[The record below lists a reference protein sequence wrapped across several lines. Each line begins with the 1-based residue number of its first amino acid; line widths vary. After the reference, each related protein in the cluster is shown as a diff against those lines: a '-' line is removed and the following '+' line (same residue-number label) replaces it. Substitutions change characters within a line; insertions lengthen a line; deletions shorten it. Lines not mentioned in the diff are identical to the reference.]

1 MSRHSKGI
9 RLWLEPEERAKM
21 ENSSI
26 APHGSSGTARVKC
39 ARVALEKTAKALNER
54 SPNTSLPD
62 TKFRESVDVTP
73 LKSRSSTC

>member
-9 RLWLEPEERAKM
+9 RLWLEPEERSKDGKLIHRAAWV
-21 ENSSI
+21 I
-26 APHGSSGTARVKC
+26 RTARVKC
-39 ARVALEKTAKALNER
+39 ARVALEKTAKVLSAR